1 MASAVE
7 QAVRRFEA
15 ALQSLEIAIQQ
26 RLSQSEGAE
35 GLSAE
40 VEMLAADRAGL
51 AESLDQSQ
59 ARVVKLE
66 SLNREVSKRVGQA
79 VETIRAVLQSET
91 ERQ

>member
-40 VEMLAADRAGL
+40 VEMLAAEL

-66 SLNREVSKRVGQA
+66 SLNRDASKRVGQA
-79 VETIRAVLQSET
+79 VETIRAVLQSEA

>member
-1 MASAVE
+1 
-7 QAVRRFEA
+7 
-15 ALQSLEIAIQQ
+15 
-26 RLSQSEGAE
+26 
-35 GLSAE
+35 
-40 VEMLAADRAGL
+40 MLAADRAGL

-66 SLNREVSKRVGQA
+66 SLNRDVSKRVGQA